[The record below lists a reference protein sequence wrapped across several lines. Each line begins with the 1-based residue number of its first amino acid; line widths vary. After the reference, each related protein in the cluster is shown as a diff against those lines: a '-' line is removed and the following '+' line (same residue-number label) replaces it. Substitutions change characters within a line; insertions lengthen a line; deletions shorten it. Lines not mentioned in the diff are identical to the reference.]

1 MKKITDLMW
10 VPVTVKDHNCV
21 GSLQV
26 QAQASSSCAQQ
37 EDEVRRVLGI
47 EQRKQLTSVFTLSST
62 VQAEIRES

>member
-1 MKKITDLMW
+1 MKRITDLMW

-47 EQRKQLTSVFTLSST
+47 EQGK
-62 VQAEIRES
+62 